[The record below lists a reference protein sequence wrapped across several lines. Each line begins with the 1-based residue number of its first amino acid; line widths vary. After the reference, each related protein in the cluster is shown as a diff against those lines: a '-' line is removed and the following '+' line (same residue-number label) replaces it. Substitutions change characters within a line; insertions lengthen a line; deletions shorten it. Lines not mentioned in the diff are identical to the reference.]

1 MSQVVLG
8 GMQFAILMVYEEK
21 VRRKEVLKTQ
31 EKEGSTT
38 GEVTQESSG
47 RNPDQPGRATLC
59 Q

>member
-1 MSQVVLG
+1 MVLG